1 MERNADVVIMS
12 AYAPLFTNVNPG
24 AMQWPTDLIGYDA
37 LTSYGS
43 PPYYVQK
50 MFSHNRGDV
59 VLTGQA
65 EGIATREWQP
75 PTPRGG
81 KEAPPPKQV
90 PTLFYVATRDTQSGT
105 VYLKLVNAVDTPQTV
120 RVELKGV
127 AAVAPDGVAI
137 VLSSGSPTDT
147 NSITEP
153 TKIVPVTTKVT
164 GLGTSFTRD
173 LAPNSVTV
181 LQLQTR

>member
-1 MERNADVVIMS
+1 MS
-12 AYAPLFTNVNPG
+12 AYAPLFTNVNEG

-43 PPYYVQK
+43 PSYYVQK

-59 VLTGQA
+59 VLTAKA

-90 PTLFYVATRDTQSGT
+90 PTLFYGATRDTQSGT
-105 VYLKLVNAVDTPQTV
+105 IYLKLINAVDTPQTV
-120 RVELKGV
+120 RIEIKGV
-127 AAVAPDGVAI
+127 TAVASEGVAI
-137 VLSSGSPTDT
+137 VLASANPTDT
-147 NSITEP
+147 NSIAEP

-164 GLGTSFTRD
+164 GLGTSFTRT

-181 LQLQTR
+181 LQLPTH